1 MEERKEIK
9 GMWWLPNTPEKQ
21 IPGTLIIG
29 NDEITLETIGYFDE
43 NNPIIHLATQ
53 QVPHY
58 DVIWGISSD
67 AKKISL
73 FNSYESISFNTACP
87 FPLAKYNIQI
97 VAVGKHIKS
106 LNELGNYD
114 IKAYFKELPYW
125 FRPNCIHFDGEENK
139 YNFVVDFKKANH
151 TTIKIDDNCILRLEG
166 ETNISNDKF
175 GMRVQIE
182 QTSTLK
188 FELSAP
194 ISIRDAQ
201 HQIFIF
207 EQFLSFATLSS
218 VHTKQLLL
226 IDNDKKT
233 DPTQNYTI
241 EIYDKKEKASSKP
254 ERFGKYLFV
263 YETIKDAFP
272 AIIKKWYAEKDFS
285 PIRAHLI
292 DSIRH
297 TGLFCSTDFLN
308 IAQAVDG
315 FYCRFRKDGVG
326 LREILDNLRRE
337 FVDIQILEL
346 SDNDINCICDSRNYY
361 SHLLP
366 PGKKKHVVDG
376 LELYDLNHKL
386 RKLLL
391 CCILN
396 FVGFNNDE
404 INVIFNKS
412 NNSYL
417 DMINEE

>member
-29 NDEITLETIGYFDE
+29 NDEITLETIGHFDE

-53 QVPHY
+53 QVPHH

-125 FRPNCIHFDGEENK
+125 FRPNCIHFDGEEKK
-139 YNFVVDFKKANH
+139 YNYVVDFKKANH

-201 HQIFIF
+201 HQILIF

-263 YETIKDAFP
+263 YETIKDA
-272 AIIKKWYAEKDFS
+272 
-285 PIRAHLI
+285 L
-292 DSIRH
+292 
-297 TGLFCSTDFLN
+297 
-308 IAQAVDG
+308 
-315 FYCRFRKDGVG
+315 
-326 LREILDNLRRE
+326 
-337 FVDIQILEL
+337 LEL
-346 SDNDINCICDSRNYY
+346 RINKYVKYDTES
-361 SHLLP
+361 
-366 PGKKKHVVDG
+366 GKLIAAPTPYTEWDKDDY
-376 LELYDLNHKL
+376 EL
-386 RKLLL
+386 
-391 CCILN
+391 
-396 FVGFNNDE
+396 
-404 INVIFNKS
+404 
-412 NNSYL
+412 
-417 DMINEE
+417 

>member
-58 DVIWGISSD
+58 DVILGISSD

-125 FRPNCIHFDGEENK
+125 FRPNCIHFDGEEKK
-139 YNFVVDFKKANH
+139 YNYVVDFKKANH

>member
-1 MEERKEIK
+1 
-9 GMWWLPNTPEKQ
+9 
-21 IPGTLIIG
+21 
-29 NDEITLETIGYFDE
+29 
-43 NNPIIHLATQ
+43 
-53 QVPHY
+53 
-58 DVIWGISSD
+58 
-67 AKKISL
+67 
-73 FNSYESISFNTACP
+73 
-87 FPLAKYNIQI
+87 LAKYKIQI

-114 IKAYFKELPYW
+114 IKAYFKELPYS
-125 FRPNCIHFDGEENK
+125 FRPNCIHFDGEEKK
-139 YNFVVDFKKANH
+139 YNYVVDLKKANH

-188 FELSAP
+188 FEFSAP
-194 ISIRDAQ
+194 ISIRDVQ

-218 VHTKQLLL
+218 VHTKQLIL

-241 EIYDKKEKASSKP
+241 EIYDKKEKASSQP

>member
-67 AKKISL
+67 AKKIGL

-125 FRPNCIHFDGEENK
+125 FRPNCIHFDGKEKK
-139 YNFVVDFKKANH
+139 YNYVVDFKKANH

-226 IDNDKKT
+226 RDNDKKT

>member
-125 FRPNCIHFDGEENK
+125 FRPNCIHFDGEEKK
-139 YNFVVDFKKANH
+139 YNYVVDFKKANH

-366 PGKKKHVVDG
+366 PGKKKHVIDG
-376 LELYDLNHKL
+376 FELYDLNHKL

>member
-1 MEERKEIK
+1 MGERKEIK

-29 NDEITLETIGYFDE
+29 NDEITLETINSFAED
-43 NNPIIHLATQ
+43 NPIHHIATQ
-53 QVPHY
+53 KVPQY
-58 DVIWGISSD
+58 DVIWGVSSE
-67 AKKISL
+67 AKEVSL
-73 FNSYESISFNTACP
+73 FNSCESMSFNTACP
-87 FPLAKYNIQI
+87 FPLAKYNIQ
-97 VAVGKHIKS
+97 VATVGKHIKS
-106 LNELGNYD
+106 LDELGNYD
-114 IKAYFKELPYW
+114 IKAYFNELPYW
-125 FRPNCIHFDGEENK
+125 FRPNCLQIDVEEKK
-139 YNFVVDFKKANH
+139 YNYIVDLNNAH
-151 TTIKIDDNCILRLEG
+151 HITVQIDDDCILRLEG
-166 ETNISNDKF
+166 ETNISNNKH
-175 GMRVQIE
+175 GMCVQIE
-182 QTSTLK
+182 QTSTMNLI
-188 FELSAP
+188 FSNP
-194 ISIRDAQ
+194 ISLKEAK
-201 HQIFIF
+201 HKIFIF
-207 EQFLSFATLSS
+207 EQFISFATLAS
-218 VHTKQLLL
+218 VCYKRFLL
-226 IDNDKKT
+226 IDKDKKA
-233 DPTQNYTI
+233 DPTKNSTI
-241 EIYDKKEKASSKP
+241 EIFDKRENTSSKS
-254 ERFGKYLFV
+254 ERFWEYLFV
-263 YETIKDAFP
+263 YETIKKTFP
-272 AIIKKWYAEKDFS
+272 SIIKKWYAENKLS

-297 TGLFCSTDFLN
+297 TGSFCSTDFLT

-376 LELYDLNHKL
+376 LELYNLNYKL

-417 DMINEE
+417 RKT

>member
-9 GMWWLPNTPEKQ
+9 GIWWLPNTPEKQ

-125 FRPNCIHFDGEENK
+125 FRPNCIHFDGEEKK
-139 YNFVVDFKKANH
+139 YNYVVDLKKANH

-188 FELSAP
+188 FEFSAP
-194 ISIRDAQ
+194 ISIRDVQ

>member
-1 MEERKEIK
+1 MEEKKEIK

-21 IPGTLIIG
+21 ISGTLIIG

-125 FRPNCIHFDGEENK
+125 FRPNCIHFDGEEKK
-139 YNFVVDFKKANH
+139 YNYVVDFKKANH

-175 GMRVQIE
+175 GMRVQIK

-376 LELYDLNHKL
+376 LELYNLNHKL

-412 NNSYL
+412 NNPCL
-417 DMINEE
+417 DMISKN

>member
-125 FRPNCIHFDGEENK
+125 FRPNCIHFDGEEKK
-139 YNFVVDFKKANH
+139 YNYVVDFKKANH

>member
-29 NDEITLETIGYFDE
+29 NDEITLETIGSFDE

-58 DVIWGISSD
+58 NVIWGISSD

-125 FRPNCIHFDGEENK
+125 FRPNCIHFDGEEKK
-139 YNFVVDFKKANH
+139 YNYVVDFKKANH

-376 LELYDLNHKL
+376 LKLYDLNHKL

>member
-1 MEERKEIK
+1 MEEKKEIK

-58 DVIWGISSD
+58 DVIWGISSN

-125 FRPNCIHFDGEENK
+125 FRPNCIHFDGEEKK
-139 YNFVVDFKKANH
+139 YNYVVDFKKANH

-376 LELYDLNHKL
+376 LELYNLNHKL

-412 NNSYL
+412 NNSCL
-417 DMINEE
+417 DMISKN

>member
-29 NDEITLETIGYFDE
+29 NDKITLETIGYFDE

-125 FRPNCIHFDGEENK
+125 FRPNCIHFDGEEKK
-139 YNFVVDFKKANH
+139 YNYVVDFKKANH